1 MGKVIFFDVDGTLYR
16 SDCLVPMSTVSA
28 IYKLIE
34 NGHLPMVCTGRGACT
49 LPVQVEVLPLC
60 GGVRACGTYVAVGQ
74 KILVDAGVEG
84 PDVSTIINIMRNY
97 QCSFFVENSDHFY
110 CDIDFSSDRVK
121 KIVSGMQMRYIAR
134 FRPLSELP
142 GKISK
147 MTGYPEDRSCLPAL
161 IKELSPWFD
170 VITHDE
176 YDYIEIVPR
185 GYSKGTGVKQII
197 DELGVSVGDTYG
209 FGDSGN
215 DIPML
220 EAVGTA
226 VVMGDAPDDLKARYM
241 TTDSLYSD
249 GLAKALLRMG
259 LI

>member
-1 MGKVIFFDVDGTLYR
+1 MAIVLASASPRRKELMEMLGVKELVVRPADGEEKAADGLKPAELVQALASHKAHEVALR
-16 SDCLVPMSTVSA
+16 SDPGDV
-28 IYKLIE
+28 I
-34 NGHLPMVCTGRGACT
+34 
-49 LPVQVEVLPLC
+49 
-60 GGVRACGTYVAVGQ
+60 VAA
-74 KILVDAGVEG
+74 D
-84 PDVSTIINIMRNY
+84 TI
-97 QCSFFVENSDHFY
+97 VWLG
-110 CDIDFSSDRVK
+110 DRVFGK
-121 KIVSGMQMRYIAR
+121 PKDEREAAGMLRALSGRAHEVFTGVSVIRGGKELTRAVCSEVR

-142 GKISK
+142 DKISK
-147 MTGYPEDRSCLPAL
+147 MTGYPEDRSCLPVL

-197 DELGVSVGDTYG
+197 KELGVSVGDTYG

-249 GLAKALLRMG
+249 GLAKALLKLG

>member
-1 MGKVIFFDVDGTLYR
+1 M
-16 SDCLVPMSTVSA
+16 
-28 IYKLIE
+28 
-34 NGHLPMVCTGRGACT
+34 
-49 LPVQVEVLPLC
+49 
-60 GGVRACGTYVAVGQ
+60 
-74 KILVDAGVEG
+74 
-84 PDVSTIINIMRNY
+84 
-97 QCSFFVENSDHFY
+97 
-110 CDIDFSSDRVK
+110 
-121 KIVSGMQMRYIAR
+121 
-134 FRPLSELP
+134 
-142 GKISK
+142 
-147 MTGYPEDRSCLPAL
+147 
-161 IKELSPWFD
+161 
-170 VITHDE
+170 ITHDE

-197 DELGVSVGDTYG
+197 EELGVSVGDTYG

-249 GLAKALLRMG
+249 GLAKALLRLG